1 MSIKTST
8 NKVCGKSERQQRNEK
23 RRKTEMEEEK
33 QDNTHFTSYFLVV
46 VKPQGVWL
54 SIIQNTGKK
63 QKKPTPKKTILPLAL
78 QLTPAQN
85 FHRGKNPWDL
95 IIFSSLNT
103 QNCNLTASLN
113 PKF

>member
-23 RRKTEMEEEK
+23 RRKMEMEEEK

-63 QKKPTPKKTILPLAL
+63 QKKPTPKKDNLAPS
-78 QLTPAQN
+78 PAIN
-85 FHRGKNPWDL
+85 
-95 IIFSSLNT
+95 SST
-103 QNCNLTASLN
+103 KFPQRKESLG
-113 PKF
+113 FDYLFLS